1 MQEANLLSLS
11 TEFKHKCQ
19 LYSCPLFSISIYIY
33 FNIAVSR
40 KRGVFRK
47 LFPLECK
54 TNKRYTLYSVRRDF
68 IVCYTVIQFHLA
80 SLLTNKNNLTHF
92 CEFQKSGLFNLNM
105 IFFFLSIALNNRF
118 FLLFYYVTF
127 SRFSLVN

>member
-1 MQEANLLSLS
+1 MPTSCFNFVEWKCCLVPSKHMQEANLLSLS

-40 KRGVFRK
+40 KRGVFCK

-80 SLLTNKNNLTHF
+80 SLLTKKNNFTHF
-92 CEFQKSGLFNLNM
+92 CEFLA
-105 IFFFLSIALNNRF
+105 LSEIGF
-118 FLLFYYVTF
+118 V
-127 SRFSLVN
+127 